1 MASLGKP
8 DDMGGMEL
16 NAAMASSSVA
26 CQRAAMQGGRCGA
39 LGRTSRSAKVRGSDV
54 KRSVGRATV
63 VEQDTLNWRHRLE
76 FYSKV
81 IAMLAGVKRNDRRPQ
96 RMARE

>member
-8 DDMGGMEL
+8 DDMGGIEL

-39 LGRTSRSAKVRGSDV
+39 LGRTSRSAKVWGSDV
-54 KRSVGRATV
+54 KRSVGRASV
-63 VEQDTLNWRHRLE
+63 VEQDTLKWRHWLE

-81 IAMLAGVKRNDRRPQ
+81 VAIVAGIKENEQRPQ